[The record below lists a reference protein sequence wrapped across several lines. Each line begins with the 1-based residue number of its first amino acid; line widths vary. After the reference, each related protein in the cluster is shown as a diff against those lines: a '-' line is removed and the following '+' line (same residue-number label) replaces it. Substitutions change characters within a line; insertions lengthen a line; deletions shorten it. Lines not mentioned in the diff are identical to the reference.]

1 VKTNNG
7 RDIKCALCGKI
18 IIDQDP
24 KSSLSIYTEVFDGTS
39 LEFDTNECL
48 NMYKRF
54 RSVYGD
60 EFKDLIEPQFVSD
73 PFWDKAI
80 PTGAEIKEIDIEM
93 GIDKSDTIK
102 VIQDPVEIQKIGL
115 EIGRIVEDEI
125 LMLFSSANAYYRQE
139 KLGSIQSLKELVVGR
154 QAKARILTPK
164 SKQIEE
170 SVNMLTRYPNIEV
183 RYIEPG
189 LQTQVSGLQTQVT
202 ILIVDRKTSIVVELK
217 DDTKKT
223 SYEAMGLGIFTNRIS
238 GVLPYVSMFESLW
251 KQAELYE
258 QVSKV
263 YEKLKIH
270 DRLQEEFIN
279 TAAHELRTPIQPIL
293 GLAEILRS
301 KKNNITSTNV
311 YDEYL
316 SVIIR
321 NARRLKELTDNILDI
336 ARIESKSI
344 TLNRKLV
351 NLKSVIKD
359 AVEDAVENQADPK
372 LIKIQFDS
380 NIRSGDNIILVSI
393 DKGRIK
399 QVISNL
405 LSNALNFTKIGTISI
420 TIEKLKN
427 RKSYV
432 AIVSIKDSGSGIDPQ
447 IMPLLFTKFVTKSEK
462 GTGLGLYICKK
473 IIDAHGGE
481 IWGKNNLDHG
491 ATFSFSLPIGD
502 K

>member
-1 VKTNNG
+1 VKGNNG
-7 RDIKCALCGKI
+7 RDIKCALCGKT
-18 IIDQDP
+18 IIDQQYP
-24 KSSLSIYTEVFDGTS
+24 KSSLAIYTEVIDGTS

-60 EFKDLIEPQFVSD
+60 EFKDLVGPQFVSD

-80 PTGAEIKEIDIEM
+80 PTGPEIKEIDIEI

-102 VIQDPVEIQKIGL
+102 VIQDPVEIQKISL
-115 EIGRIVEDEI
+115 EIGRLVEDEVLI
-125 LMLFSSANAYYRQE
+125 LFSSANAYYRQE
-139 KLGSIQSLKELVVGR
+139 KLGSIQSLKELVMGR
-154 QAKARILTPK
+154 QAKARVLTPR

-170 SVNMLTRYPNIEV
+170 SINMLTRYPKIEV

-189 LQTQVSGLQTQVT
+189 LQTQVTGLQTQVT

-223 SYEAMGLGIFTNRIS
+223 VYEAMGLGIFTNRIA

-251 KQAELYE
+251 KQTELYE
-258 QVSKV
+258 QVNKV
-263 YEKLKIH
+263 YEQLKIH

-301 KKNNITSTNV
+301 KKNNIASTSV

-344 TLNRKLV
+344 TLNRRFV
-351 NLKSVIKD
+351 NLDSVIKD
-359 AVEDAVENQADPK
+359 AVEDAVENQTDPK
-372 LIKIQFDS
+372 LVKIQFDS
-380 NIRSGDNIILVSI
+380 RSGDDIILVNI

-405 LSNALNFTKIGTISI
+405 LSNALNFTKVGTISI
-420 TIEKLKN
+420 TNEKLKN

-462 GTGLGLYICKK
+462 GTGLGLYICKE
-473 IIDAHGGE
+473 IIKAHGGE
-481 IWGKNNLDHG
+481 IWGKNNIDHG
-491 ATFSFSLPIGD
+491 AMFSFSLPIGG